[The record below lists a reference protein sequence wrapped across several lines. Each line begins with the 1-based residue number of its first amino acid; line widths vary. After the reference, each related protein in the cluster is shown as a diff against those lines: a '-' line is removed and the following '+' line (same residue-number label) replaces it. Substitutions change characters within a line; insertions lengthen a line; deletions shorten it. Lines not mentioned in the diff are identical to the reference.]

1 MWIDGIYYEKI
12 RCSLLGNEIKIPILF
27 SIKVSKREENRFLVK
42 SFLPMEVQALLRDK
56 EFYIEAD
63 WQRTKHKKLKR
74 ARIERNSENEAWIL
88 IFDDEMFEDRRL
100 FERIPLCENLEVN
113 VLELNMHATV
123 LDISLNGIKLFFKGF
138 DVDKKVKI
146 EQSLTLQQDSKILTV
161 KVVRVEKKKEGLLA
175 GCKIERA
182 NFNLMKFI
190 MNSYVSLIKSLLSPQ
205 MS

>member
-1 MWIDGIYYEKI
+1 MWLDGIYYEKI

-113 VLELNMHATV
+113 VLELNMNATV
-123 LDISLNGIKLFFKGF
+123 LDISLNGIKLFFNGF

-146 EQSLTLQQDSKILTV
+146 EQTLTLQQDSKILTV

>member
-1 MWIDGIYYEKI
+1 MWLDGIYYEKI

-113 VLELNMHATV
+113 VLELNMNATV

-146 EQSLTLQQDSKILTV
+146 EQTLTLQQDSKILTV

>member
-1 MWIDGIYYEKI
+1 MWLDGVYYEKI

-27 SIKVSKREENRFLVK
+27 SIKVSKREENRFLVR

-88 IFDDEMFEDRRL
+88 ILDDEMFEDRRL
-100 FERIPLCENLEVN
+100 FERIPLCKNLEMN
-113 VLELNMHATV
+113 VLELNMNATV
-123 LDISLNGIKLFFKGF
+123 LDISLTGIKLFFKGF

-146 EQSLTLQQDSKILTV
+146 EQTLTLQQDSKILTV

-190 MNSYVSLIKSLLSPQ
+190 MNSYVSLIKSLLSPR